1 MFSILIPTWNNLPY
15 LKLCIDSIR
24 RHSAENHEIL
34 VHVNEGS
41 DGTLH
46 WLREQGIRHS
56 HSGGN
61 IGICLA
67 VNHLAAMASRD
78 WLLYMNDDMVCCP
91 GWDIALIDRIKS
103 FDHDRLFLS
112 SILLEPILTR
122 NDRVIVQD
130 HGRNPDDFD
139 AAGLLR
145 HYMDIPR
152 ENMLGRA
159 SQPTLIAKRWW
170 IMVGG
175 YSLEFSP
182 GMSSDDDLLIK
193 LWIVGFRHFEII
205 AASRLYH
212 FACSSTGRVRKN
224 RGSRE
229 FALKWGI
236 TQGEFMRNYLLKG
249 QGVADEALLNCFP
262 RPTMS
267 GRFKRAIHGLL
278 SSIPLGDISAWN
290 ARSGMLFSE
299 PRSDADVDSEDGR

>member
-24 RHSAENHEIL
+24 KHSCVDHEIL

-41 DGTLH
+41 DGTLR
-46 WLREQGIRHS
+46 WLQEQGIRHS
-56 HSGGN
+56 YSGGN

-67 VNHLAAMASRD
+67 VNHLAAMATHD

-91 GWDIALIDRIKS
+91 GWDAALIKRIS
-103 FDHDRLFLS
+103 SAPNDRLFLS

-130 HGRNPDDFD
+130 HGRTPDDFD
-139 AAGLLR
+139 EFGLLQ
-145 HYMDIPR
+145 HFMDVHR
-152 ENMLGRA
+152 TNMIGRA
-159 SQPTLIAKRWW
+159 SQPTLLAKRWW
-170 IMVGG
+170 FMVGG

-205 AASRLYH
+205 SSSRLYH
-212 FACSSTGRVRKN
+212 FSCSSTGRVRKN

-249 QGVADEALLNCFP
+249 NGTTDESLTNCIP
-262 RPTMS
+262 KPTIS

-278 SSIPLGDISAWN
+278 SNIPLGDISAWN
-290 ARSGMLFSE
+290 AKPGVLFSE
-299 PRSDADVDSEDGR
+299 PRKNIEVVPKD

>member
-15 LKLCIDSIR
+15 LKLCIESIR
-24 RHSAENHEIL
+24 KHSCVDHEIL

-41 DGTLH
+41 DGTLC
-46 WLREQGIRHS
+46 WLQEQGIRHS

-67 VNHLAAMASRD
+67 VNHLAAMAKQD

-91 GWDIALIDRIKS
+91 GWDAALIKRINLAPN
-103 FDHDRLFLS
+103 DRLFLS

-130 HGRNPDDFD
+130 HGRTPDNFD
-139 AAGLLR
+139 ENGLLQ
-145 HYMDIPR
+145 HFMDVHR
-152 ENMLGRA
+152 TNMPGRA
-159 SQPTLIAKRWW
+159 SQPTLLAKRWW
-170 IMVGG
+170 FMVGG

-205 AASRLYH
+205 SSSRLYH
-212 FACSSTGRVRKN
+212 FSCSSTGRVRKN

-236 TQGEFMRNYLLKG
+236 TQGEFMSNYLLKG
-249 QGVADEALLNCFP
+249 HGTTDEALMNCIP
-262 RPTMS
+262 KPTLS
-267 GRFKRAIHGLL
+267 GRLKRAIHGLL
-278 SSIPLGDISAWN
+278 SNIPLGDISAWN
-290 ARSGMLFSE
+290 AKPGVLFSE
-299 PRSDADVDSEDGR
+299 PREDIDVVPED

>member
-15 LKLCIDSIR
+15 LELCINSIR
-24 RHSAENHEIL
+24 EHSCADHEIL

-41 DGTLH
+41 DGTLR
-46 WLREQGIRHS
+46 WLQDQGIRHS
-56 HSGGN
+56 HSSGN

-67 VNHLAAMASRD
+67 VNHLAAMATQK

-91 GWDIALIDRIKS
+91 GWDTALIEKIRSAQDDK
-103 FDHDRLFLS
+103 LFLS

-122 NDRVIVQD
+122 NDRVITQD
-130 HGRNPDDFD
+130 HGRTPGNFD
-139 AAGLLR
+139 AAGLLQ
-145 HYMDIPR
+145 HYMDVPR
-152 ENMLGRA
+152 DNMAGRA

-193 LWIVGFRHFEII
+193 LWIVGFRHFEIV

-236 TQGEFMRNYLLKG
+236 TQGEFMRNYLLKSHG
-249 QGVADEALLNCFP
+249 EKADALMNCIP
-262 RPTMS
+262 KPTLS

-290 ARSGMLFSE
+290 ATPGLIFSDW
-299 PRSDADVDSEDGR
+299 RIDVDVDPEDGR